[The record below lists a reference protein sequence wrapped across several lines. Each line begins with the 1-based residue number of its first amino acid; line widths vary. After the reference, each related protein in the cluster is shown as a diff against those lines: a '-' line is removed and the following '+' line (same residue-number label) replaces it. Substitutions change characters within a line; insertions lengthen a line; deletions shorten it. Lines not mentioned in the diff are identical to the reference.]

1 MMMTRLKSLFR
12 NSNGSAAVEFALAL
26 PLTVTMLLG
35 ALNMGIYLFFQNSLS
50 SALDE
55 TARSVTVWP
64 IPNDTELQTEFTN
77 NLLSAQQF
85 GNATLAITHG
95 TDTFGRDYVDL
106 VASGGINVN
115 LVFVDMGTMPVRL
128 TKRSYPQL

>member
-1 MMMTRLKSLFR
+1 MMRRRLKQIFAHER
-12 NSNGSAAVEFALAL
+12 GAAAVEFALVL
-26 PLTVTMLLG
+26 PITLTMLLG

-55 TARSVTVWP
+55 AAREVSVWP
-64 IPNDTELQTEFTN
+64 MPNDTELQTEFTN

-85 GNATLAITHG
+85 GNATLAVSHG
-95 TDTFGRDYVDL
+95 TDTIGRDYVDL
-106 VASGGINVN
+106 TASGGIDVN
-115 LVFVDMGTMPVRL
+115 LVFVNLGTMPVIM